1 MPMSAALIYTP
12 AETEGQGTPAVPQTT
27 NQITQLKGSGLPGT
41 EPSSANG
48 PQIVIDIALSSRLPG
63 ASVVHSHIS
72 RLPAIRLRNWR

>member
-12 AETEGQGTPAVPQTT
+12 AETEGQGTPA
-27 NQITQLKGSGLPGT
+27 GSGLPGT
-41 EPSSANG
+41 EPASANG